1 MKPRSRV
8 LLLLLFFLSFP
19 DLVFFS
25 SAQPSFYSTPLL
37 PSLHST
43 RFLLSL
49 HSVLLR
55 PLSSFSLFPF
65 VISRALFFFIFFDAL
80 LPPHRHLASSLSLLS
95 CLVFP
100 PAVPLLFSS
109 QVRGVSASARRLI
122 YESHASSPTAPRGT
136 ANDMCFSTLGIFYP
150 LHPDRLSSSVP
161 SRTFL
166 SRFTSW
172 SSPVLLILQTPFGK
186 SNAALSTGGNCS
198 L

>member
-1 MKPRSRV
+1 M
-8 LLLLLFFLSFP
+8 
-19 DLVFFS
+19 
-25 SAQPSFYSTPLL
+25 L

-43 RFLLSL
+43 RFLLLL
-49 HSVLLR
+49 HSSSFFVPFHHFLFSRSSYLA
-55 PLSSFSLFPF
+55 LSSSSSSSMHCF
-65 VISRALFFFIFFDAL
+65 L
-80 LPPHRHLASSLSLLS
+80 LAGTYGHVASSLSLLS
-95 CLVFP
+95 CLVLP
-100 PAVPLLFSS
+100 PAVPPLFSS

-122 YESHASSPTAPRGT
+122 YESHASNPTAPRGT

-150 LHPDRLSSSVP
+150 LHPGRLSSTVP

-172 SSPVLLILQTPFGK
+172 SSPVLLILRAPFGK